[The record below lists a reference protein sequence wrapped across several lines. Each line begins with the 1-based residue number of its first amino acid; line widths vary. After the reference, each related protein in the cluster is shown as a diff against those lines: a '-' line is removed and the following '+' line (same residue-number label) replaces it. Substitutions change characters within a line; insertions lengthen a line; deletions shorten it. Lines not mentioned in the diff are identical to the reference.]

1 MSGTNPG
8 CANNIGSLA
17 QEGQLSVRGV
27 HLLFQPQG
35 TYVVG
40 RAPLSAPVLVQRR
53 LPGATREKVPRAQ
66 GNQLSDQTGSS
77 GTLQVILAKFAVR
90 ARKMG
95 VESVRGV
102 YDLSSLIATQAQ
114 GFVDPLLLL
123 LFQAR

>member
-1 MSGTNPG
+1 VP
-8 CANNIGSLA
+8 ALA
-17 QEGQLSVRGV
+17 
-27 HLLFQPQG
+27 
-35 TYVVG
+35 
-40 RAPLSAPVLVQRR
+40 
-53 LPGATREKVPRAQ
+53 KI
-66 GNQLSDQTGSS
+66 SS

-95 VESVRGV
+95 VESVRRV